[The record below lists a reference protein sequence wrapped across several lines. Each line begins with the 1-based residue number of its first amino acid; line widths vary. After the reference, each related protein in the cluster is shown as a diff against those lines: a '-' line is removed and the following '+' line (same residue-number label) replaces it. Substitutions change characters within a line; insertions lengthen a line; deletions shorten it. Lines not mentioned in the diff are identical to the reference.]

1 MNRMALLGVG
11 LLVVGVSIAFAPLMT
26 FPGMMSGG
34 CTDVGVPEGEGQGVG
49 IIGVE
54 GGDLLYTPDGV
65 NECNTPLPVVLTPIG
80 LMTLGTGL
88 VLSSKVTEN

>member
-1 MNRMALLGVG
+1 MTLLGVG
-11 LLVVGVSIAFAPLMT
+11 LLVVGVTIAFALLIT

-34 CTDVGVPEGEGQGVG
+34 CTDIGVPEGEGQGVG

-54 GGDLLYTPDGV
+54 DGDLLYTPDGV
-65 NECNTPLPVVLTPIG
+65 NECNSPFPVVLTPIG
-80 LMTLGTGL
+80 LITLGTGL